1 MGCGKSS
8 VGRRLSQ
15 LLCCPFMD
23 LDAEIEARC
32 GCAVADIFARD
43 GEAEFRRIEKETLS
57 DIISAHAQ
65 DTSIPANTTLVLAL
79 GGGAVMTPECEKMVH
94 EQTTCIYLKASIDEL
109 VTRLTGEA
117 AGRPLLE
124 ASDLHTRIL
133 ELMLQRSE
141 TYERVAHLTID
152 TDGKN
157 IGEIAKEIFT
167 TLILIPPP
175 ST

>member
-1 MGCGKSS
+1 M
-8 VGRRLSQ
+8 
-15 LLCCPFMD
+15 
-23 LDAEIEARC
+23 
-32 GCAVADIFARD
+32 
-43 GEAEFRRIEKETLS
+43 
-57 DIISAHAQ
+57 
-65 DTSIPANTTLVLAL
+65 LAL
-79 GGGAVMTPECEKMVH
+79 GGGAVMTPECERMVH

-109 VTRLTGEA
+109 VTRLTDEA

-152 TDGKN
+152 TDDKS

-167 TLILIPPP
+167 TLILIPP

>member
-1 MGCGKSS
+1 
-8 VGRRLSQ
+8 
-15 LLCCPFMD
+15 MD
-23 LDAEIEARC
+23 LDAVIEDRC
-32 GCAVADIFARD
+32 GCTIPEIFAGR
-43 GEAEFRRIEKETLS
+43 GEGEFRRIEKEVLE
-57 DIISAHAQ
+57 DIIRNYEKQTPGQSL
-65 DTSIPANTTLVLAL
+65 ILAL

-94 EQTTCIYLKASIDEL
+94 EQTTCIYLKATIDEL

-117 AGRPLLE
+117 VGRPLLE

-141 TYERVAHLTID
+141 TYERVAHMTID
-152 TDGKN
+152 TDDKS

-167 TLILIPPP
+167 TLILIPP